1 MIKHLTLPQ
10 KIAALA
16 LLAGV
21 TLSTAPVQAASY
33 PTKQIELIVPYAAGG
48 GTDLVA
54 RAFADAAKNHLP
66 VSVGVINKPGGGGAI
81 GLSEIA
87 AARPNGYKIG
97 LGTVELTTLPSLGMV
112 RFKTS
117 DFKPIARL
125 NADPAAIT
133 VRADAPWN
141 SYDEFMTYA
150 KANPGKVRI
159 GNSGTGAIWHLA
171 AAALEDKTG
180 AKFSHVPYDGAAPAI
195 TGLLG
200 GHIEAVAVSPGE
212 VINHVKGGK
221 LKTLVVMADER
232 VKTMPAVPHRKRLSS
247 TVVVALLLC
256 VVAGTVIFNAADFP
270 ATAIE
275 TDPGASAFPTFYAC
289 ALIVLAILL
298 VIRNSMLTTSESPLL
313 PQEKP
318 AFRKTTAG
326 IATTAF
332 YIVAMSYCGYLI
344 TTPVF
349 LIIIMTLMG
358 YRRWLLTPVI
368 ALLLTA
374 ILWLLFVEALQV
386 PLPVGT
392 FFE

>member
-1 MIKHLTLPQ
+1 MIKHLTLPK
-10 KIAALA
+10 KIAAMVLI
-16 LLAGV
+16 AGAA
-21 TLSTAPVQAASY
+21 LSTAPVQAASY

-66 VSVGVINKPGGGGAI
+66 VSIGVINKPG
-81 GLSEIA
+81 
-87 AARPNGYKIG
+87 GYKIG

-141 SYDEFMTYA
+141 SYEEFMTYA

-171 AAALEDKTG
+171 AAALEDKTS

-200 GHIEAVAVSPGE
+200 GHIEAVSVSPGE

-232 VKTMPAVPHRKRLSS
+232 MKTMPDVPTLKEKGVDLSI
-247 TVVVALLLC
+247 
-256 VVAGTVIFNAADFP
+256 GTWR
-270 ATAIE
+270 
-275 TDPGASAFPTFYAC
+275 G
-289 ALIVLAILL
+289 LIVSQKTPQDVVDVLAKAAKETAEEPAFQDALQKLNLNYAWLDAASFQTQI
-298 VIRNSMLTTSESPLL
+298 SE
-313 PQEKP
+313 QEKY
-318 AFRKTTAG
+318 FDE
-326 IATTAF
+326 
-332 YIVAMSYCGYLI
+332 
-344 TTPVF
+344 
-349 LIIIMTLMG
+349 
-358 YRRWLLTPVI
+358 LLTR
-368 ALLLTA
+368 LGLKK
-374 ILWLLFVEALQV
+374 
-386 PLPVGT
+386 
-392 FFE
+392 

>member
-1 MIKHLTLPQ
+1 MIKHLTLP
-10 KIAALA
+10 KKMAAMV
-16 LLAGV
+16 LLAGAA
-21 TLSTAPVQAASY
+21 LSIAPVQAASW
-33 PTKQIELIVPYAAGG
+33 PTKQIELVVPYAAGG

-66 VSVGVINKPGGGGAI
+66 VSIGVINKPGGGGAI

-97 LGTVELTTLPSLGMV
+97 LGTVELTTLHSLGMV

-141 SYDEFMTYA
+141 SYEEFMTYA

-200 GHIEAVAVSPGE
+200 GHIEAVSVSPGE
-212 VINHVKGGK
+212 VINHVNGGK

-232 VKTMPAVPHRKRLSS
+232 MKTMPDVPTLKEKGVDLSI
-247 TVVVALLLC
+247 
-256 VVAGTVIFNAADFP
+256 GTWR
-270 ATAIE
+270 
-275 TDPGASAFPTFYAC
+275 G
-289 ALIVLAILL
+289 LIV
-298 VIRNSMLTTSESPLL
+298 S
-313 PQEKP
+313 QK
-318 AFRKTTAG
+318 
-326 IATTAF
+326 
-332 YIVAMSYCGYLI
+332 
-344 TTPVF
+344 
-349 LIIIMTLMG
+349 
-358 YRRWLLTPVI
+358 RRRMWWMFWQRQQKRRLKSLHSRMHCKS
-368 ALLLTA
+368 
-374 ILWLLFVEALQV
+374 
-386 PLPVGT
+386 
-392 FFE
+392 